1 MSHEDGM
8 TPDEW
13 EKERERFRSE
23 PSAPPKVMTR
33 AKGSITIDIPPVTLP
48 TPAAIVRRLTAS
60 PIVWYSMM
68 LLIGFAAGYAWHA
81 RPATVQPDPVITVT
95 ETLADF
101 AARESTVLSAEERQK
116 LIAVTTAVLGGHY
129 ETPADIREEFRFQR
143 LKAGIHSPVYLTFSD
158 RWATKVTEMNM
169 VDSVESMRDIY
180 KELLY
185 GLQTVKSYI
194 DLTIKESGDR
204 SQESE
209 DRNEETSVESVNHE
223 SIPPDSLLLSP
234 DSSPTQRTRLFR
246 RR

>member
-1 MSHEDGM
+1 MSHEDRM
-8 TPDEW
+8 TPDER

-33 AKGSITIDIPPVTLP
+33 AKGSITIDIPPMTLP
-48 TPAAIVRRLTAS
+48 TPAAIARRLTAS

-68 LLIGFAAGYAWHA
+68 LLTGFTAGYAWHA
-81 RPATVQPDPVITVT
+81 RPAVPTVQPDPVVIIT

-116 LIAVTTAVLGGHY
+116 LTAVTTAVLGGHY

-143 LKAGIHSPVYLTFSD
+143 LKAGINSPAYSTFSD

-209 DRNEETSVESVNHE
+209 DRNEESSVESVDHE
-223 SIPPDSLLLSP
+223 STPPDS
-234 DSSPTQRTRLFR
+234 SSQRQRIFR